1 MIVRFD
7 VFRRRRG
14 IGSASCAASR
24 AASSAAGSAASR
36 AVRGGMTL
44 VELLVVISIMMI
56 LTAVVLP
63 RVNLG
68 VKERKTKNAADMV
81 SVYFNQA
88 RNRAIETG
96 RPCGVLFE
104 RIDDRPNGAGILY
117 QVQEPLPYSGDTTD
131 AVMKVI
137 DVTTPVTTPD
147 PNLLGY
153 TYLQAA
159 FRVSDLSDGLV
170 RNGDLIQIGG
180 QGPWYEIVDIPSVT
194 STTGNNPFLVEPD
207 PNSPNYKYILFQG
220 KTPGNSNPVYLP
232 SAEDWI
238 DTHFLTLRRQRM
250 GNERMPYYELGD
262 VDSSGN
268 QKWSGPFSFTIRR
281 QPIAGEGYAA
291 RSMVPPL
298 KLPKS
303 TTIDLSASGV
313 GSTLWGDETVLTK
326 SLAIMFGPSGAVS
339 GIYGMSDV
347 TSKTTQSIYLL
358 IGLEDQLNK
367 TFIENYHNNESEY
380 PEYQEIAEV
389 NKDSEA
395 KEDVR
400 PNWQLPS
407 SRWVVIDPVSGIVH
421 TAEMM
426 PPEKWFTAPGT
437 EAEGIREARTIAAE
451 RTERGGH

>member
-14 IGSASCAASR
+14 IGSASCAASCAASR
-24 AASSAAGSAASR
+24 AASCATSSAAGSAASR

-81 SVYFNQA
+81 SVFFNQA

-137 DVTTPVTTPD
+137 DVTIPVTADTS
-147 PNLLGY
+147 LLGY

-159 FRVSDLSDGLV
+159 FRDGELSDGLV

-180 QGPWYEIVDIPSVT
+180 QGPWYEIYGEQVLASCKIYPENENKDNINYSYLKFSKGISNEDNPT
-194 STTGNNPFLVEPD
+194 YLPDDTGNQWLD
-207 PNSPNYKYILFQG
+207 S
-220 KTPGNSNPVYLP
+220 
-232 SAEDWI
+232 
-238 DTHFLTLRRQRM
+238 HFLILRTPKM
-250 GNERMPYYELGD
+250 GNERTPYYPHG
-262 VDSSGN
+262 SSP

-313 GSTLWGDETVLTK
+313 GAMLWGDPYVDPSDVGNSQTK
-326 SLAIMFGPSGAVS
+326 GSVAIMFGPSGAVS
-339 GIYGMSDV
+339 GIYGMNDV
-347 TSKTTQSIYLL
+347 ISKTTQSIYLL

-367 TFIENYHNNESEY
+367 TFVEGLNVRADSNPY
-380 PEYQEIAEV
+380 PEYHEDANEIE
-389 NKDSEA
+389 K
-395 KEDVR
+395 
-400 PNWQLPS
+400 
-407 SRWVVIDPVSGIVH
+407 SR
-421 TAEMM
+421 
-426 PPEKWFTAPGT
+426 
-437 EAEGIREARTIAAE
+437 RCR
-451 RTERGGH
+451 R